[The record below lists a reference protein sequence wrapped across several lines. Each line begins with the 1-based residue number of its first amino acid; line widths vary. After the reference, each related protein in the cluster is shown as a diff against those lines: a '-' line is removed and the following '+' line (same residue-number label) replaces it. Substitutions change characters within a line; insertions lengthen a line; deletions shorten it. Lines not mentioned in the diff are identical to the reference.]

1 MKDTRINIRK
11 RQISNGRS
19 SLYLDYYPGVFDR
32 IKKRMVRH
40 ETLYLYVYDRPE
52 TLADRQHND
61 EMMELAR
68 QIRTKRMID
77 ISSAYYG
84 ITKKAALIKGDFLQ
98 YFEERCMLKNNT
110 YHSVFKHFYQF
121 CNGYCTFEQ
130 LSVTMCE
137 QFRHYLLHAAQSK
150 TTRKPLSKTTASSYY
165 DMFLYILKI
174 AYNDNAISSNLA
186 ECVSGIRAEKKIM
199 TSLNYEELDR
209 LFKTPCKYEVL
220 RRASIFAVLSGLRR
234 GDILALEW
242 KDYEKDYHGKPTFR
256 IVTKK
261 TGAVSHHPVSA
272 EAMDA
277 CGPVGDG
284 LIFKGLTL
292 SMTTIT
298 FKKWVTDAGI
308 SKPVTFHT
316 LRHTYATLLHE
327 NGNSLHT
334 IQNLMIHLHPGTT
347 AQYICNSDAL
357 ARKAVDNLHL
367 QPSRIKRIWSKVR
380 RLFK

>member
-1 MKDTRINIRK
+1 
-11 RQISNGRS
+11 
-19 SLYLDYYPGVFDR
+19 
-32 IKKRMVRH
+32 
-40 ETLYLYVYDRPE
+40 
-52 TLADRQHND
+52 
-61 EMMELAR
+61 
-68 QIRTKRMID
+68 
-77 ISSAYYG
+77 
-84 ITKKAALIKGDFLQ
+84 
-98 YFEERCMLKNNT
+98 
-110 YHSVFKHFYQF
+110 
-121 CNGYCTFEQ
+121 
-130 LSVTMCE
+130 MCE

-150 TTRKPLSKTTASSYY
+150 TTLKPLSKTTASSYY

-209 LFKTPCKYEVL
+209 LFKTPYKYEVL

-327 NGNSLHT
+327 NGNSLYT

-357 ARKAVDNLHL
+357 ARKAADSLHL
-367 QPSRIKRIWSKVR
+367 QPSRLKRLLSKVKE
-380 RLFK
+380 LFR

>member
-1 MKDTRINIRK
+1 MKATRINIRK

-32 IKKRMVRH
+32 IKKRMVRR

-98 YFEERCMLKNNT
+98 YFEERCMINNSK
-110 YHSVFKHFYQF
+110 YHGVFKHFYEF

-137 QFRHYLLHAAQSK
+137 QFRHYLLHTALSR
-150 TTRKPLSKTTASSYY
+150 TTGKPLRRTTAAAYY
-165 DMFLYILKI
+165 DLFLYILKI

-186 ECVSGIRAEKKIM
+186 ECVSGIRAEGTIK

-209 LFKTPCKYEVL
+209 LFKTPCRHDVL

-234 GDILALEW
+234 GDILALVW
-242 KDYEKDYHGKPTFR
+242 KDYERDNKGKPTFR

-272 EAMDA
+272 EAMEA
-277 CGPVGDG
+277 CGPAGDG
-284 LIFKGLTL
+284 LIFKGLTAN
-292 SMTTIT
+292 MTTIT

-367 QPSRIKRIWSKVR
+367 QPSRLKRIWSKVR

>member
-1 MKDTRINIRK
+1 
-11 RQISNGRS
+11 
-19 SLYLDYYPGVFDR
+19 
-32 IKKRMVRH
+32 
-40 ETLYLYVYDRPE
+40 
-52 TLADRQHND
+52 
-61 EMMELAR
+61 
-68 QIRTKRMID
+68 
-77 ISSAYYG
+77 
-84 ITKKAALIKGDFLQ
+84 
-98 YFEERCMLKNNT
+98 
-110 YHSVFKHFYQF
+110 
-121 CNGYCTFEQ
+121 
-130 LSVTMCE
+130 MCE
-137 QFRHYLLHAAQSK
+137 QFRHYLLHAALSK

-277 CGPVGDG
+277 CGPV
-284 LIFKGLTL
+284 
-292 SMTTIT
+292 S
-298 FKKWVTDAGI
+298 
-308 SKPVTFHT
+308 FHT

-327 NGNSLHT
+327 NGNSLYT
-334 IQNLMIHLHPGTT
+334 IQNLMLHLHPATT

-367 QPSRIKRIWSKVR
+367 QPSRIKRIWSKIRKV
-380 RLFK
+380 FSGVMQKE

>member
-1 MKDTRINIRK
+1 MKATRINIRK

-186 ECVSGIRAEKKIM
+186 ECVSGIRAEGTIK

-242 KDYEKDYHGKPTFR
+242 KDYEKDRGCLTSSSFRRSHGCVWTGGRRADFQGTYLKHDHNHFQEMGDRCRNQQARLVPHPPTHLCDPPAR
-256 IVTKK
+256 EWQQPV
-261 TGAVSHHPVSA
+261 HHPEPDDPSA
-272 EAMDA
+272 SWNDR
-277 CGPVGDG
+277 
-284 LIFKGLTL
+284 
-292 SMTTIT
+292 S
-298 FKKWVTDAGI
+298 
-308 SKPVTFHT
+308 
-316 LRHTYATLLHE
+316 
-327 NGNSLHT
+327 
-334 IQNLMIHLHPGTT
+334 IHLQFRCTGKE
-347 AQYICNSDAL
+347 S
-357 ARKAVDNLHL
+357 
-367 QPSRIKRIWSKVR
+367 S
-380 RLFK
+380 

>member
-1 MKDTRINIRK
+1 MKATRINIRK

-110 YHSVFKHFYQF
+110 YHSVFKH
-121 CNGYCTFEQ
+121 
-130 LSVTMCE
+130 
-137 QFRHYLLHAAQSK
+137 
-150 TTRKPLSKTTASSYY
+150 
-165 DMFLYILKI
+165 MFLYILKI

-327 NGNSLHT
+327 NGNSLYT